1 MPVRTAKQMKPTL
14 KVTKSRT
21 PNQSTS
27 GVLRVNQ
34 SATNTRSVNSSVH
47 RKSFTLAGDSKV
59 LDKGSVQTHKQTVQ
73 VFDETGKDVTP
84 QPLYQPEAG
93 ALQPKQSKIFT
104 NHDTSGSTLSDF
116 LSTAYQTTNAS
127 FAAPFTRSV
136 FGSSSVSRSSQSTM
150 ESMNDEIEDPSS
162 KKDISLSLSDVQVRR
177 EEIKEQIKEHMLD
190 CMVDCY
196 LTETETIWL
205 LDMPALSVSMDSE
218 EAEVVK
224 SEGRNMAYQ
233 ELCKNRLG
241 NDKYMERPMQTFN
254 GAPKAKEVQSDS
266 ISMVEK
272 ATMATHWDIYDSYV
286 SDGGAGNAADGA
298 SPTKLDISTL
308 HRVHS
313 SRPLDRTMSGASAI
327 STASTSSSRIDT
339 EAFVVQ
345 GENES
350 DPEDVLHSE
359 KFLQDLL
366 VMERAVLENIYQPKL
381 AAYRQLPILP
391 DPNRE
396 QKAGDERDGQDD
408 VSLNPALERLWA
420 FNCELTMG
428 RNVSNMA
435 WNKKN
440 PDLLA
445 VGYGQFDFK
454 DQKSGLVCC
463 WSLKNPTWP
472 ERIFHCES
480 GVTALDFSTCSPS
493 QLAVGMHD
501 GSIAIYNVQSTE
513 KTPVIDSSDCAHK
526 HTGPVWQVRWVE
538 NEHGP
543 GGEDKRE
550 TLISV
555 SADGRISKWFLRKG
569 LDVKERKIEDSNI
582 YLVGTEDGLIHKC
595 SCSYNEQFLGTYTAH
610 IGPVYKITWSPL
622 CPDVFLSC
630 SADWTIQLW
639 RQDLF
644 TPILGFTSTHKA
656 VHDIEWSPR
665 WATVFGA
672 VNEGRLEIWDLGS
685 SILDPIIVSMARPG
699 VKLTSLLFATQTDC
713 VLVGDSGGQV
723 SVYKLKNLNAG
734 EGKEVNTLHDI
745 IRSTLAS
752 QL

>member
-1 MPVRTAKQMKPTL
+1 MSNNEKGTVEDAESVDIWGAPRKP
-14 KVTKSRT
+14 KRY
-21 PNQSTS
+21 
-27 GVLRVNQ
+27 
-34 SATNTRSVNSSVH
+34 
-47 RKSFTLAGDSKV
+47 
-59 LDKGSVQTHKQTVQ
+59 
-73 VFDETGKDVTP
+73 E
-84 QPLYQPEAG
+84 YEE
-93 ALQPKQSKIFT
+93 
-104 NHDTSGSTLSDF
+104 
-116 LSTAYQTTNAS
+116 Y
-127 FAAPFTRSV
+127 
-136 FGSSSVSRSSQSTM
+136 
-150 ESMNDEIEDPSS
+150 
-162 KKDISLSLSDVQVRR
+162 VQVRR

-205 LDMPALSVSMDSE
+205 LDMPALSVSVDSE

-224 SEGRNMAYQ
+224 GRNMAYQ

-272 ATMATHWDIYDSYV
+272 GKLSTDKCHYTENSAATMATHWDIYDSYV

-569 LDVKERKIEDSNI
+569 LDGI
-582 YLVGTEDGLIHKC
+582 
-595 SCSYNEQFLGTYTAH
+595 
-610 IGPVYKITWSPL
+610 
-622 CPDVFLSC
+622 DVFLSC

-685 SILDPIIVSMARPG
+685 SILDPIIVSVARPG

-734 EGKEVNTLHDI
+734 EGKEAEVRAVKLCGREF
-745 IRSTLAS
+745 IRAVVYTCGGSRWRRLLTPQNVQEIPNSEQSSAEGLNESRGSHLSTRDLNHICCQMGCLKSDLA
-752 QL
+752 LLC